1 MKKVVI
7 LSAFLSPFRS
17 GAEAMVEEVSK
28 QLGGQYDIT
37 IVTGLYNHSLPR
49 ETELDGSGVR
59 VIRVGI
65 GRKID
70 KFLFPFLA
78 IGVIR
83 QRKPMIVHAVLES
96 YAGFGLVL
104 CRWFFPRAKR
114 ILTLQSTNTS
124 FLLGPIHRSAQ
135 QLTAISSVLRE
146 RAKKFGNQKVH
157 VIPNGVSLTAVQDAL
172 TFHERVVGRVL
183 FVGRLEAMKGVDTL
197 LCAFHDLVY
206 SKSPKPFHRD
216 VLHLRI
222 VGDGS
227 KRPELERMAKELHIA
242 DRVTFVGMLPP
253 TAVYDE
259 YAMAQ
264 VFCGLSRSEALGNV
278 FIEAQAAGCAVVATH
293 VGGIPDIVQNG
304 QTGFLVEPDHEQS
317 AAHAM
322 LKLLSDDELRA
333 KVTAAAQVHA
343 KAFDWSHIAQLYAHL
358 YG

>member
-28 QLGGQYDIT
+28 YLAKQYDIT
-37 IVTGLYNHSLPR
+37 IVTGLYDRSLPR
-49 ETELDGSGVR
+49 EAELDASGVR

-65 GRKID
+65 GHSID

-78 IGVIR
+78 LRVVR
-83 QRKPMIVHAVLES
+83 QLKPDIIHAVLES
-96 YAGFGLVL
+96 YAGFGLML
-104 CRWFFPRAKR
+104 CRWFVPKPKR

-135 QLTAISSVLRE
+135 VLTAISSALRK
-146 RAKKFGNQKVH
+146 RAKKFGTQKVH
-157 VIPNGVSLTAVQDAL
+157 VIPNGVSLSAVQDAL
-172 TFHERVVGRVL
+172 TFHQRVAGRVL
-183 FVGRLEAMKGVDTL
+183 FVGRLESMKGVDMVL
-197 LCAFHDLVY
+197 RAFHDLVY

-227 KRPELERMAKELHIA
+227 LRQELERLAKQLHIEG
-242 DRVTFVGMLPP
+242 RVTFVGKISPK
-253 TAVYDE
+253 AVYDE
-259 YAMAQ
+259 YAQAQ
-264 VFCGLSRSEALGNV
+264 VFCALSRSEALGNV
-278 FIEAQAAGCAVVATH
+278 FIEAQAAGCAVVATQ

-304 QTGFLVEPDHEQS
+304 QTGFLVEPDQEQS

-333 KVTAAAQVHA
+333 KVTVAAMVHA
-343 KAFDWSHIAQLYAHL
+343 KAFDWGQIAQLYAHL